1 MAQSFAA
8 GDNSANSTLSGHQLK
23 SLLEFVN
30 PDGEK
35 DLDQL
40 DTELTIKFFED
51 GHSGKGYYFWMTEYP
66 DEGAMKLDIESGAEG

>member
-1 MAQSFAA
+1 MSI
-8 GDNSANSTLSGHQLK
+8 TLNGHQLK
-23 SLLEFVN
+23 SLLDFVN

-40 DTELTIKFFED
+40 ETELTIEFFEE

-66 DEGAMKLDIESGAEG
+66 EEGAMKLETESGAEQP

>member
-1 MAQSFAA
+1 MKKPL
-8 GDNSANSTLSGHQLK
+8 NGHQLK

-30 PDGEK
+30 PDGEN

-40 DTELTIKFFED
+40 ETELTIKFFED

-66 DEGAMKLDIESGAEG
+66 EEGAMKLDIESGAEG

>member
-1 MAQSFAA
+1 
-8 GDNSANSTLSGHQLK
+8 
-23 SLLEFVN
+23 VN

-66 DEGAMKLDIESGAEG
+66 EEGAMKLDIESGAEG

>member
-1 MAQSFAA
+1 MSI
-8 GDNSANSTLSGHQLK
+8 TLNGHQLK

-30 PDGEK
+30 PDGEN

-40 DTELTIKFFED
+40 ETELTIKFFED

-66 DEGAMKLDIESGAEG
+66 

>member
-1 MAQSFAA
+1 MSIIL
-8 GDNSANSTLSGHQLK
+8 NGHQLK
-23 SLLEFVN
+23 GLLDFVN

-40 DTELTIKFFED
+40 ETELTISFFED

-66 DEGAMKLDIESGAEG
+66 EEGAMKLESGTGAANE

>member
-1 MAQSFAA
+1 MSI
-8 GDNSANSTLSGHQLK
+8 TLSGHQLK

-51 GHSGKGYYFWMTEYP
+51 GTVEKAITFG
-66 DEGAMKLDIESGAEG
+66 